1 MVGAVALNVV
11 RDFLNSQKHG
21 KSVKSITS
29 VDERGEHDEFI
40 ECVEDQ
46 SGLEWYVRFNVMF
59 LKTNDQALK
68 IKIFQQKNQ
77 ILREVNLA
85 IEKVGYAT
93 RLVDIRMK

>member
-1 MVGAVALNVV
+1 
-11 RDFLNSQKHG
+11 
-21 KSVKSITS
+21 
-29 VDERGEHDEFI
+29 
-40 ECVEDQ
+40 
-46 SGLEWYVRFNVMF
+46 MF

-85 IEKVGYAT
+85 IEKVGYTT